1 MTDGNLLIF
10 GCAVSFIVLGGVY
23 VYLRDGFSSGNEPVV
38 IRTDE
43 SAAVVESVEVS
54 S

>member
-10 GCAVSFIVLGGVY
+10 GCAVSFIALAGVY
-23 VYLRDGFSSGNEPVV
+23 VYLRDGFLSGDEPVE

-43 SAAVVESVEVS
+43 SAVMVESVEVHS
-54 S
+54 